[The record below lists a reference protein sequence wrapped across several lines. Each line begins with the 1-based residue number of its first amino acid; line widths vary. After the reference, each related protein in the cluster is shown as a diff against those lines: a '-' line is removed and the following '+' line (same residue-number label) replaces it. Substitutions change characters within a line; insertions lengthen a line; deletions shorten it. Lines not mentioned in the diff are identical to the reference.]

1 MLFIGRTMNKETQ
14 LGRKEKGRE
23 KGGNP
28 RSCAY
33 YLWNLTVITESVLCK
48 CVRMRVFSHWLCAC
62 FHVQSCRKKCPSRSD
77 VLVQI
82 AHCGCAWFGA
92 PLLLK
97 AGVTVQYSYSRI

>member
-48 CVRMRVFSHWLCAC
+48 CVRMRVFFPL
-62 FHVQSCRKKCPSRSD
+62 VVRLLPRP
-77 VLVQI
+77 VLQKEV
-82 AHCGCAWFGA
+82 
-92 PLLLK
+92 PL
-97 AGVTVQYSYSRI
+97 TQ